1 MVVIIL
7 SIAHT
12 GGSGDMPPKV
22 SCCFLTKSLKRKK
35 SHTFPCP
42 RYRIFQLAI
51 NKRDKVIFHWVSSLL
66 WLTWSCRNF
75 GTAWAKRYGCVTWEE
90 QDSAA
95 QWVQPLGISPDLD
108 GQTQLQKL
116 HSLQFTSGG
125 VITVSLYIWG
135 LSRGIEPCL
144 SHRLHEVLSDHKT
157 A

>member
-66 WLTWSCRNF
+66 WLTVQLQEFWHSLSKEIWMCDLGGAGQCSTVGPTF
-75 GTAWAKRYGCVTWEE
+75 GHQPRLGRPN
-90 QDSAA
+90 AA
-95 QWVQPLGISPDLD
+95 PETSFFAVYIWRCDHGFSLHLGI
-108 GQTQLQKL
+108 K
-116 HSLQFTSGG
+116 
-125 VITVSLYIWG
+125 
-135 LSRGIEPCL
+135 
-144 SHRLHEVLSDHKT
+144 
-157 A
+157 